1 MTANRPRPSC
11 RELFDDAA
19 PALRRRQPVELAR
32 VDEHVVLRVG
42 DVRQLRLPLRR
53 PDHLAHGQV
62 ERLREVVV
70 ALVVGGHGH
79 DRAGAIVGEDV
90 VGDVHRDPLAVDRVD
105 RVQTREDAGLLDR
118 RGALLGL
125 LRRGVAHVA
134 ACTSS
139 DVDPRHQLVL
149 GREHE
154 ERRPKS
160 VSGRVVKTVT
170 SSPHSSIRKSIS
182 APSERPIQFR
192 WRALIESGQSTVV
205 EVVEQRV
212 GVVGDPEEPLL
223 HHARLDQRAA
233 ALTGAVAEHLLVG
246 EHGLVVRAPLHR
258 RALAVREPLLEE
270 AEELPLLP
278 AVVARIVGR
287 DLAVPVHP
295 PPHPAHRPADV
306 DDVALG
312 GLARV
317 LAFLDRAVLGRQP
330 EGVPAHR
337 VEHAQAV
344 AAPEAHDDVADRVD
358 EQVAEVQRA
367 GRVRQH
373 LEHVALGAVG
383 CGRVGRVV
391 DVPRSRL
398 VPDALPLLLDR
409 LRVVRLAH
417 RCLRVQKSLS
427 QERPGGSSRGSS
439 PRWPPAL
446 GKKLLHCAHASTVPR
461 RNQGRGGR
469 ARELDGMPVTELAAA
484 VRDAARR
491 LRRGRAARARADV
504 PAGRSGRARRLRDEG
519 VSERRADA
527 PARRGGARRGRVH
540 AG

>member
-1 MTANRPRPSC
+1 MP
-11 RELFDDAA
+11 A
-19 PALRRRQPVELAR
+19 PALRRRQPVELAG

-42 DVRQLRLPLRR
+42 DVRQLGLPLRR
-53 PDHLAHGQV
+53 PDHLAHRQV

-79 DRAGAIVGEDV
+79 DRAGAVVGEDV
-90 VGDVHRDPLAVDRVD
+90 VGDVDRDPLAVDRVD
-105 RVQTREDAGLLDR
+105 RVQAREDARLLDR
-118 RGALLGL
+118 RRALLGL
-125 LRRGVAHVA
+125 LRRGVAHVRLHLLRL
-134 ACTSS
+134 
-139 DVDPRHQLVL
+139 DPRNQLVL

-154 ERRPKS
+154 ERRPEE
-160 VSGRVVKTVT
+160 RVRPCGEDGDVL
-170 SSPHSSIRKSIS
+170 
-182 APSERPIQFR
+182 APLLDPEVDLG
-192 WRALIESGQSTVV
+192 ALGAADPVPLARLDRIGPVDGV

-223 HHARLDQRAA
+223 HHARLDERAA
-233 ALTGAVAEHLLVG
+233 ALAGAVAEHLLVR

-258 RALAVREPLLEE
+258 RALAVGEPLLEE

-287 DLAVPVHP
+287 DLPVPVHP

-317 LAFLDRAVLGRQP
+317 PALLDRVVLGRQA

-337 VEHAQAV
+337 VEDAQAV

-383 CGRVGRVV
+383 CGRVRRVV
-391 DVPRSRL
+391 DVPRARV

-417 RCLRVQKSLS
+417 RGLRVQKSLS

-461 RNQGRGGR
+461 RNQGRCGR
-469 ARELDGMPVTELAAA
+469 AGARRNARDRAGGA

-491 LRRGRAARARADV
+491 LRRGARCASARGCSSG
-504 PAGRSGRARRLRDEG
+504 PFRTRSSSTGRRPSRTSR
-519 VSERRADA
+519 
-527 PARRGGARRGRVH
+527 
-540 AG
+540 